1 MNSTEARLREQD
13 VRRGAEELNPQ
24 EFLTKYL
31 QSNFPQTAAIASPE
45 QKDRDVEEEHKK
57 VDYKSAKPL
66 SGTSFDSPGRY

>member
-1 MNSTEARLREQD
+1 MNTIQTRLREQD
-13 VRRGAEELNPQ
+13 VRQESAPLNPQ
-24 EFLTKYL
+24 KFLQFYL

-66 SGTSFDSPGRY
+66 SGTSYDSPGRY